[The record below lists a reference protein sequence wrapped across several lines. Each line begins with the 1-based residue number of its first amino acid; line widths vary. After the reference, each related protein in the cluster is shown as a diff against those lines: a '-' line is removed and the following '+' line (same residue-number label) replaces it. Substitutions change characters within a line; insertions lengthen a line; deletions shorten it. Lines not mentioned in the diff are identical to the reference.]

1 MPVDDAGFSNFIIL
15 RQRFTIIHEKDPS
28 GYRLLSF
35 NHKIA
40 ETYCIKSPPD
50 KNGGFLF

>member
-1 MPVDDAGFSNFIIL
+1 MYDAGFSNFIIL
-15 RQRFTIIHEKDPS
+15 RLHFTIILEKVHPL
-28 GYRLLSF
+28 RLFLF
-35 NHKIA
+35 NHKRA

>member
-1 MPVDDAGFSNFIIL
+1 MPVYDACFSNFIIL
-15 RQRFTIIHEKDPS
+15 RLHFTIILEKVHPV
-28 GYRLLSF
+28 RLFLF

>member
-1 MPVDDAGFSNFIIL
+1 MPGYDACFSNFIIL
-15 RQRFTIIHEKDPS
+15 RLVFTTIHEKDHPV
-28 GYRLLSF
+28 RLFLF